1 MNQLILAAALFL
13 AASPAFAH
21 AHLDHAN
28 PPDGASVA
36 APSELVLSFSEHLV
50 AALSGATLATEQ
62 GEAIPTGKAA
72 LDGADPATLHVPIHV
87 PIGAKLK
94 PGRYVVNWRATSVDT
109 HHSSGSYKFTVAP

>member
-1 MNQLILAAALFL
+1 MKQLILAAALFL

-72 LDGADPATLHVPIHV
+72 LDGADPATLHVPI
-87 PIGAKLK
+87 GAKLK
-94 PGRYVVNWRATSVDT
+94 PGLYVVNWRATSVDT
-109 HHSSGSYKFTVAP
+109 HHTTGSYKFTVAP